1 VTLQLHDTMS
11 RELVAVEP
19 IEPGHVRLYTCGP
32 TVWNRVHIGNF
43 RTFIFEDVLRRWLD
57 RRFNNNVTHVM
68 NLTDVDDRII
78 KNAVEHGTTLEAET
92 APWIAAFEED
102 RDTLGIRPAHFYPRA
117 TQYID
122 QMVDLIERLVTAG
135 TAYESDGSYYFH
147 IAAFPAYGRLSGAS
161 AEGLV
166 SGASGR
172 IDADDYTKEDVRDFA
187 LWKAVGPDEIGWDTR
202 IGRGH
207 PGWHIECSAM
217 SMTLLGESFD
227 IHCGGV
233 DNIFPH
239 HENEIAQ
246 SEGATGKPFVRI
258 WCHSQHLRVSGEKM
272 AKRLGN
278 FSTVNQVLEEG
289 ASAASLRYLL
299 AARTHYRKQLDYSD
313 ELLADSNAAVQR
325 LVDFQARVA
334 ELHTVES
341 DDSDRD
347 HAVLA
352 SVRGMRIGFEEA
364 MDDDLNLPE
373 AMGIVFSGLRDVNRL
388 LDSGPVA
395 SATQRT
401 LQHLLEEID
410 SVLGVLALVSR
421 DRMAPPDAE
430 EQRWLNERAAARAAR
445 DFGQSDHLRS
455 QLAARG
461 IEVEDTPQGQRWKRI
476 SPRHS

>member
-1 VTLQLHDTMS
+1 VTLHLHDTMS

-19 IEPGHVRLYTCGP
+19 IEPGHVRMYTCGP

-57 RRFNNNVTHVM
+57 RSFDRVTHVM

-78 KNAVEHGTTLEAET
+78 KNAVEHGNSLEAET
-92 APWIAAFEED
+92 AQWIAAFEED
-102 RDTLGIRPAHFYPRA
+102 RDTLGICPAHHYPRA
-117 TQYID
+117 TAYID
-122 QMVDLIERLVTAG
+122 QMVDLIERLERAG
-135 TAYESDGSYYFH
+135 AAYKADGSYYFH
-147 IAAFPAYGRLSGAS
+147 IAAFPAYGRLSGAN

-166 SGASGR
+166 AGASGR

-246 SEGATGKPFVRI
+246 SEAATGKRFVRI
-258 WCHSQHLRVSGEKM
+258 WCHSQHLTVSGEKM

-278 FSTVNQVLEEG
+278 FATVREVIDEG
-289 ASAASLRYLL
+289 ASPAALRYLL
-299 AARTHYRKQLDYSD
+299 AARTHYRKRLEYSD
-313 ELLADSNAAVQR
+313 ELLADSNEAVQR
-325 LVDFQARVA
+325 LVAFQERIAALR
-334 ELHTVES
+334 TV
-341 DDSDRD
+341 DAGGDRD
-347 HAVLA
+347 EAVLA
-352 SVRGMRIGFEEA
+352 SVRGMRIGFGEA

-388 LDSGPVA
+388 LDTGPVA
-395 SATQRT
+395 VDTQRT
-401 LQHLLEEID
+401 LQHLLEEVD
-410 SVLGVLALVSR
+410 SVLGVLALVAR
-421 DRMAPPDAE
+421 DQRAAPDAE
-430 EQRWLNERAAARAAR
+430 EQRVLDARAAARAAR
-445 DFGQSDHLRS
+445 DFALSDRLRA

-476 SPRHS
+476 ASRRV

>member
-19 IEPGHVRLYTCGP
+19 IEPGHIRMYTCGP

-57 RRFNNNVTHVM
+57 RRFANNVTHVM

-78 KNAVEHGTTLEAET
+78 KNAVAHGHSLDEET
-92 APWIAAFEED
+92 AQWIAAFEED
-102 RDTLGIRPAHFYPRA
+102 RDTLGIRPAHHYPRA
-117 TQYID
+117 TEYIE
-122 QMVDLIERLVTAG
+122 QMVDLIERLEHAG
-135 TAYESDGSYYFH
+135 AAYRADGSYYFH
-147 IAAFPAYGRLSGAS
+147 IAAFPAYGKLSGAS

-202 IGRGH
+202 LGRGH

-217 SMTLLGESFD
+217 SMALLGESFD

-246 SEGATGKPFVRI
+246 SEAATGKRFVRI

-272 AKRLGN
+272 AKRAGN
-278 FSTVNQVLEEG
+278 FATVREVLDEG

-299 AARTHYRKQLDYSD
+299 AARTHYRKPLEYSD
-313 ELLADSNAAVQR
+313 ELLADSNVAVQR
-325 LVDFQARVA
+325 LVDFQTRVA
-334 ELHTVES
+334 GLPTVEDADNVR
-341 DDSDRD
+341 DD
-347 HAVLA
+347 AVLA

-364 MDDDLNLPE
+364 MDDDLNVPE
-373 AMGIVFSGLRDVNRL
+373 AMGIVFSGLRDVNRV
-388 LDSGPVA
+388 LDTGAVTA
-395 SATQRT
+395 ETQRT
-401 LQHLLEEID
+401 LRHLLDEID
-410 SVLGVLALVSR
+410 GVLGVFALVAR
-421 DRMAPPDAE
+421 DRQTAPDAQ
-430 EQRWLNERAAARAAR
+430 EQQWLEQRAAARAAR
-445 DFGQSDHLRS
+445 DFAQSDQLRI
-455 QLAARG
+455 QLASRG

-476 SPRHS
+476 SPRRG

>member
-1 VTLQLHDTMS
+1 VTLHLHDTMS

-19 IEPGHVRLYTCGP
+19 IEPGHVRMYTCGP
-32 TVWNRVHIGNF
+32 TVWNRVHVGNF

-57 RRFNNNVTHVM
+57 RSFDRVTHVM

-78 KNAVEHGTTLEAET
+78 KNAVEHGNSLDAET
-92 APWIAAFEED
+92 AQWIAAFEED
-102 RDTLGIRPAHFYPRA
+102 RNTLGIRPAHCYPRA
-117 TQYID
+117 TAYID
-122 QMVDLIERLVTAG
+122 QMVDLIERLERAG
-135 TAYESDGSYYFH
+135 AAYKADGSYYFH
-147 IAAFPAYGRLSGAS
+147 IAAFPAYGRLSGAN

-166 SGASGR
+166 AGASGR

-187 LWKAVGPDEIGWDTR
+187 LWKAVGPDEIGWATR

-246 SEGATGKPFVRI
+246 SEAATGKQFVRI
-258 WCHSQHLRVSGEKM
+258 WCHSQHLTVSGEKM

-278 FSTVNQVLEEG
+278 FATVREVIDEG
-289 ASAASLRYLL
+289 ASPAALRYLL
-299 AARTHYRKQLDYSD
+299 AARTHYRKRLEYSD
-313 ELLADSNAAVQR
+313 ELLADSNEAVQR
-325 LVDFQARVA
+325 LVAFQERVA
-334 ELHTVES
+334 ALRTV
-341 DDSDRD
+341 DQDGDRD
-347 HAVLA
+347 EAVLA
-352 SVRGMRIGFEEA
+352 SVRGMRIGFGEA

-388 LDSGPVA
+388 LDTGPVA
-395 SATQRT
+395 VDTQRT
-401 LQHLLEEID
+401 LHHLLEEVD
-410 SVLGVLALVSR
+410 SVLGVLALVAR
-421 DRMAPPDAE
+421 DHRAAPDAE
-430 EQRWLNERAAARAAR
+430 EQRMLDARVAARAAR
-445 DFGQSDHLRS
+445 DFALSDRLRA

-461 IEVEDTPQGQRWKRI
+461 IEVEDTAQGQRWKRI
-476 SPRHS
+476 GSRRV

>member
-1 VTLQLHDTMS
+1 VTLLLHDTMS

-19 IEPGHVRLYTCGP
+19 IEPGHVRMYTCGP

-57 RRFNNNVTHVM
+57 RRFPKVTHVM

-78 KNAVEHGTTLEAET
+78 KNAVEHGHTLDEET
-92 APWIAAFEED
+92 AQWIAAFAED

-117 TQYID
+117 TEYIG
-122 QMVDLIERLVTAG
+122 QMVDLIERLEKAG
-135 TAYESDGSYYFH
+135 AAYRTDGSYYFH
-147 IAAFPAYGRLSGAS
+147 IAAFPEYGKLSGAS

-187 LWKAVGPDEIGWDTR
+187 LWKAVAPDQIGWDTP

-217 SMTLLGESFD
+217 SMALLGESFD
-227 IHCGGV
+227 IHCGGI

-246 SEGATGKPFVRI
+246 SEAATGVRFVRI

-278 FSTVNQVLEEG
+278 FATVRDVLEEG
-289 ASAASLRYLL
+289 ASAAALRYLL
-299 AARTHYRKQLDYSD
+299 AARTHYRKPLEYSD
-313 ELLADSNAAVQR
+313 ELLVDSNVAVQR
-325 LVDFQARVA
+325 LVDFQTRIAG
-334 ELHTVES
+334 LHTVEEE
-341 DDSDRD
+341 DNPRD
-347 HAVLA
+347 EAILA
-352 SVRGMRIGFEEA
+352 SVRLMRIGFDEA

-373 AMGIVFSGLRDVNRL
+373 AMGIVFSGLRDVNRE
-388 LDSGPVA
+388 LDSGPV
-395 SATQRT
+395 SAETQRT
-401 LQHLLEEID
+401 LQHLLDEVD
-410 SVLGVLALVSR
+410 DVLGVLALVAR
-421 DRMAPPDAE
+421 DRQAEPDAE
-430 EQRWLNERAAARAAR
+430 EQRWLEERAAARAAR
-445 DFGQSDHLRS
+445 DFGQSDHLRV
-455 QLAARG
+455 QLAGRG
-461 IEVEDTPQGQRWKRI
+461 IEVEDTPQGQRWKRT
-476 SPRHS
+476 SPRRA